1 MKKQYFMLFFI
12 ILPYIVSAQDT
23 LRLNYEEAQ
32 RMLLQQNLKVLA
44 SYYEISMAEA
54 DVVQSKLWQNP
65 YFSWNQDIFNIPKN
79 DYFNFQNQFSI
90 QVEQVFSVSGKHLW
104 GVRLAKLGVKQN
116 KIQLQDV
123 LRGLLFELGEKYIA
137 LHTAQQKRNLYVQ
150 VLNRYDKLIQSTENK
165 LKVGAISKNEVV
177 RLKSEKITLLNDVIH
192 NQNDIIEMSSE
203 IRKLLNIKENIAI
216 SIPESPFILKDESLN
231 VDNLI
236 TEALN
241 TRPDL
246 SLAKLNIE
254 YSDANLKSEKA
265 QATPDLKLGYQPS
278 DRGSNYVLPYQGML
292 FEASIPIFDR
302 NQGGIKKAKLKI
314 EQSKINYAQ
323 VDNVVRNDVINAF
336 GQWTNIKTGIQNFTS
351 NLLSEMQEISK
362 NSDLNY
368 ENKNINLLQYI
379 DLQRI
384 YTQNQL
390 EYIEMQKKFK
400 QSINRLNFSV
410 GKEIIKF

>member
-1 MKKQYFMLFFI
+1 MLFFI

>member
-1 MKKQYFMLFFI
+1 
-12 ILPYIVSAQDT
+12 
-23 LRLNYEEAQ
+23 
-32 RMLLQQNLKVLA
+32 
-44 SYYEISMAEA
+44 
-54 DVVQSKLWQNP
+54 
-65 YFSWNQDIFNIPKN
+65 
-79 DYFNFQNQFSI
+79 
-90 QVEQVFSVSGKHLW
+90 
-104 GVRLAKLGVKQN
+104 
-116 KIQLQDV
+116 
-123 LRGLLFELGEKYIA
+123 
-137 LHTAQQKRNLYVQ
+137 
-150 VLNRYDKLIQSTENK
+150 LIQSTENK